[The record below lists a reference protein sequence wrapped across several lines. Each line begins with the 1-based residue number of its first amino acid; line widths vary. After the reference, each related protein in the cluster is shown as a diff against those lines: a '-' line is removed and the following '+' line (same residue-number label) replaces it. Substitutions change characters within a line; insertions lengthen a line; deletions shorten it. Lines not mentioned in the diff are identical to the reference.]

1 MLNSTY
7 LGKKHENLEE
17 KKKDRKKHENTGGK
31 LSDKNDPD
39 YVVYGFS
46 AGQMQNEAACE
57 TLEKVLGNTSDDCMV
72 RHEVNSGPV
81 LREVD

>member
-1 MLNSTY
+1 MRIW
-7 LGKKHENLEE
+7 
-17 KKKDRKKHENTGGK
+17 KKKKRIEKNMKIRGENSQIKMT
-31 LSDKNDPD
+31 LTMF
-39 YVVYGFS
+39 VVYGFS